1 LLAGLLLMLSS
12 IGWAATESVKE
23 TQTDT
28 IELHFF
34 WSKGCP
40 HCQDAR
46 PVVEQLALEYEWLR
60 LDSRM
65 LDESPQ
71 NVALYVTMAE
81 AMGEKAQS
89 VPAFFFCDVMLVGF
103 GSAETTGEELRRL
116 LQQCRAGQR
125 PSSRVTTT
133 ELPFIG
139 DPLTSG
145 LSLLPLT
152 LVIAGLDAFNPC
164 AFFVLLFL
172 LSLLV
177 NARSRRRMLLVG
189 GVFVFFSGAIY
200 FLFMA
205 AWLNLFIL
213 TGSMPYM
220 TLAAALLAL
229 LIALLNIKD
238 FFWFKQGPSLSIPQQ
253 AKPGLFQRMRGLIG
267 VEHLPSLF
275 LGTVILAIAANS
287 YELLCTAGFPMV
299 YTRILTLNE
308 LSNLDYY
315 LYLLLYNLVYVLP
328 LLLIVIIFVYTMGR
342 FKLSERQGRVLK
354 LLSGLMMLGLG
365 GVLLIAPDLLSNP
378 LSGLLILLGAVTA
391 TAVFSRMVKT

>member
-1 LLAGLLLMLSS
+1 MLSS
-12 IGWAATESVKE
+12 MGWAATEPAQKRE
-23 TQTDT
+23 ADT

-34 WSKGCP
+34 WTKACP
-40 HCQDAR
+40 HCQAAR
-46 PVVEQLALEYEWLR
+46 PFVDHLASEYDWLR

-65 LDESPQ
+65 LDNSPR
-71 NVALYVTMAE
+71 NVALYEVMAG
-81 AMGEKAQS
+81 AMGEQAQS
-89 VPAFFFCDVMLVGF
+89 VPAFFFCNTMLVGF
-103 GSAETTGEELRRL
+103 GSAQTTGEELRRL

-125 PSSRVTTT
+125 PDGRVATTA
-133 ELPFIG
+133 LPFIG

-205 AWLNLFIL
+205 AWLNLFLL
-213 TGSMPYM
+213 TGSIPYM

-229 LIALLNIKD
+229 LIALFNIKD
-238 FFWFKQGPSLSIPQQ
+238 FFWFEQGPSLSIPQQ
-253 AKPGLFQRMRGLIG
+253 AKPGLFARMRGLIG
-267 VEHLPSLF
+267 VEHLPTLF
-275 LGTVILAIAANS
+275 LGTVVLAIAANS

-308 LSNLDYY
+308 LSSFDYY

-328 LLLIVIIFVYTMGR
+328 LLLIVVIFVYTMGR

-365 GVLLIAPDLLSNP
+365 GVLLIAPELLSNP
-378 LSGLLILLGAVTA
+378 LTGLLILLAAVTM
-391 TAVFSRMVKT
+391 TAVFNRSIKS

>member
-1 LLAGLLLMLSS
+1 
-12 IGWAATESVKE
+12 
-23 TQTDT
+23 
-28 IELHFF
+28 
-34 WSKGCP
+34 
-40 HCQDAR
+40 
-46 PVVEQLALEYEWLR
+46 VVERLALEYEWLR

-65 LDESPQ
+65 LDGSPQ
-71 NVALYVTMAE
+71 NVALYVAMAE

-89 VPAFFFCDVMLVGF
+89 VPAFLFCNTMLVGF
-103 GSAETTGEELRRL
+103 DSAQTTGEELRHL
-116 LQQCRAGQR
+116 LQQCRVGQR
-125 PSSRVTTT
+125 PDGGMTTT

-145 LSLLPLT
+145 MSLLPLT

-177 NARSRRRMLLVG
+177 NARNRRRMLFVG
-189 GVFVFFSGAIY
+189 GVFVFFSGAVY

-205 AWLNLFIL
+205 AWLNLFLL

-238 FFWFKQGPSLSIPQQ
+238 FFWFQQGVSLSIPQQ

-267 VEHLPSLF
+267 VEHLPTLF

-308 LSNLDYY
+308 LSRFDYY
-315 LYLLLYNLVYVLP
+315 LYLLFYNLVYVLP
-328 LLLIVIIFVYTMGR
+328 LLFIVLIFVYTMGR

-354 LLSGLMMLGLG
+354 LLSGLMMFGLG
-365 GVLLIAPDLLSNP
+365 GVLLIAPELLSNP
-378 LSGLLILLGAVTA
+378 LSGLLILLGSLCA
-391 TAVFSRMVKT
+391 TAVLSRIVKT

>member
-1 LLAGLLLMLSS
+1 MLAWLLLTLSS
-12 IGWAATESVKE
+12 TGWAATESVEE
-23 TQTDT
+23 TEANT

-34 WSKGCP
+34 WTKNCP
-40 HCQDAR
+40 HCQAAR
-46 PVVEQLALEYEWLR
+46 PIVQRLASEYPWLR

-65 LDESPQ
+65 LDGNPQ
-71 NVALYVTMAE
+71 NVALYVAMAE

-89 VPAFFFCDVMLVGF
+89 VPAFFFCDTMLVGF
-103 GSAETTGEELRRL
+103 DHGDSTGEKLRQL

-125 PSSRVTTT
+125 TDGNLTTV

-139 DPLTSG
+139 DPLTSS
-145 LSLLPLT
+145 LPLLPLT

-205 AWLNLFIL
+205 AWLNLFLL
-213 TGSMPYM
+213 TGGMPYV

-229 LIALLNIKD
+229 LIAILNIKD
-238 FFWFKQGPSLSIPQQ
+238 FFSHGRGPTLSIPQQ
-253 AKPGLFQRMRGLIG
+253 AKPGLFQRMRNLIG
-267 VEHLPSLF
+267 VEHFPTLL

-299 YTRILTLNE
+299 YTRILTLNQ
-308 LSNLDYY
+308 LSELDYY
-315 LYLLLYNLVYVLP
+315 LYLLIYNLIYVVP
-328 LLLIVIIFVYTMGR
+328 LLLIVLLFVYTMGR
-342 FKLSERQGRVLK
+342 YKLSERQGSLLK

-365 GVLLIAPDLLSNP
+365 GILLIAPALLSNP
-378 LSGLLILLGAVTA
+378 LSGLLILLGAVSM
-391 TAVFSRMVKT
+391 TAVLSYTVKS